1 MNGFYPRKR
10 WSEASIGQQV
20 AAHLRWRIL
29 SKDLESGTVLSEN
42 RLSEEYKV
50 SRSPIREALR
60 ILERE
65 DLVQL
70 KRMGAKVIGIT
81 EKDIDEI
88 YDVRLMLESF
98 VFKQLLQKENNDEL
112 IKNLYM
118 ILEMMKVAVKY
129 RDADEFSFRDIEF
142 HETIIQSIHHRYIG
156 ILWSNIKPVME
167 CLILLDMRNRM
178 ENHHEDFKRVI
189 DNHALLIQSIEK
201 RDLRLME
208 EAFYRNFHDVKKNSG
223 GLWANP
229 EFLKKVTDDHG

>member
-167 CLILLDMRNRM
+167 CLILLDMRHRM